1 MIGDACVPGSQ
12 LLISGEKH
20 QPMSNRVTIYGVP
33 NSPDVKRLKREM
45 HVMYVD
51 YEIANPQ
58 VDDLAKSRLTEW
70 GFPGHQ
76 GVVVEVQRS
85 DASGSVFLKN
95 PDEPTLRQTF
105 YSEGILSV
113 TSYWV

>member
-1 MIGDACVPGSQ
+1 
-12 LLISGEKH
+12 
-20 QPMSNRVTIYGVP
+20 MSNRVTIYGVP

-105 YSEGILSV
+105 YSEGILSF

>member
-1 MIGDACVPGSQ
+1 MAT
-12 LLISGEKH
+12 
-20 QPMSNRVTIYGVP
+20 RVTLYGEAK
-33 NSPDVKRLKREM
+33 NADIKRLKREM

-51 YEIANPQ
+51 YDVANPK
-58 VDDLAKSRLTEW
+58 VDERAQKRLVEW
-70 GFPGHQ
+70 GFPGHE

-85 DASGSVFLKN
+85 DSSGSVFLRN